1 MKKTGVFFL
10 ILISIMAII
19 VTASQI
25 YDILNHDIVLDNK
38 FDNVEYNPYNEG
50 EKSSFLSLDFNFVD
64 TFDSSSSIN
73 DILLQV
79 VSNFTKKN
87 NGVYDVQSN
96 PRDITNLFG
105 EPAIGVQISF
115 SYDSEYSQNYPMQN
129 LKVFANWSYKQ
140 GDYENDDNFVFQI
153 FGNGE
158 SGSIKFYIVE
168 TKEQFETLENGNEG
182 KAALLYKED
191 NKFTLLFSLL
201 VYGRP
206 SSSSTSGIG
215 QYFLL
220 KQHFELHDN
229 SYQTTTIQLTNGK
242 NIFSVEENELI
253 NVLSTDI
260 IKTFDNLILEWKDG
274 KELATLKCSIGEY
287 YDEEGNLAIST
298 KQNDLPMLF
307 DIGDLVIPYIAVA
320 DGKTEPLSIKLDGTP
335 KVFKVTQIRPYF
347 DGAFWQEI
355 TLQEQTT

>member
-25 YDILNHDIVLDNK
+25 YNILNHDIVLDNK

-50 EKSSFLSLDFNFVD
+50 EKSSFLSLDFNYID
-64 TFDSSSSIN
+64 TFDASSSIN

-79 VSNFTKKN
+79 VSGFTKN
-87 NGVYDVQSN
+87 NDSVYDVQSDVRN
-96 PRDITNLFG
+96 VSSLFG
-105 EPAIGVQISF
+105 EQAIGVQLSF
-115 SYDSEYSQNYPMQN
+115 SYDFEYNENYPIQD
-129 LKVFANWSYKQ
+129 LKVFASWSYKQ
-140 GDYENDDNFVFQI
+140 GDYENDDGFIFQI

-168 TKEQFETLENGNEG
+168 TKEQFETLQNGNEG

-191 NKFTLLFSLL
+191 NKFTLLFSVL

-206 SSSSTSGIG
+206 SYSSTSGIG

-220 KQHFELHDN
+220 KQHFELYDN

-242 NIFSVEENELI
+242 NIFSIEENELI
-253 NVLSTDI
+253 NILSTDI
-260 IKTFDNLILEWKDG
+260 LNTFNNIILEWKEG

-287 YDEEGNLAIST
+287 YNEDGTLAIST

-320 DGKTEPLSIKLDGTP
+320 NGKTEPLSIKLDGTP